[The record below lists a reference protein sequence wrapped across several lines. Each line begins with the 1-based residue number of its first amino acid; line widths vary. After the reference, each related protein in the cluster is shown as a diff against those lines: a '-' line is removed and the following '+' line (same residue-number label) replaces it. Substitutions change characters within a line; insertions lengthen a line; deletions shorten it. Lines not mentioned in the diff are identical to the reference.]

1 MRSGERLPGRLKE
14 DRTSLSVPYLPW
26 RRERGRARGVER
38 KDSVLH
44 VYSYTQKH
52 SRSHIYPVSVQGD
65 RGSAGVSVGFC
76 LSVFHS
82 AVSISQDAAEKE
94 EFHFWSIRRVRAAAV
109 YWNISHSVLTLW
121 LKMICLDIS
130 RCGYGLSRKIQYQ
143 RVWMLMHWVLSLQAY
158 LISSLLF
165 ILMTGLLPRSA
176 MLSWTAL
183 LQVNPVIKGH
193 YSGEGNWV
201 WIELDTAV
209 DWSRHTSRQKP
220 CVWDATR
227 EVNIIKGCLP
237 YQSGLKDSIKPGLGD
252 LLIQ

>member
-1 MRSGERLPGRLKE
+1 
-14 DRTSLSVPYLPW
+14 
-26 RRERGRARGVER
+26 
-38 KDSVLH
+38 
-44 VYSYTQKH
+44 
-52 SRSHIYPVSVQGD
+52 
-65 RGSAGVSVGFC
+65 
-76 LSVFHS
+76 
-82 AVSISQDAAEKE
+82 
-94 EFHFWSIRRVRAAAV
+94 
-109 YWNISHSVLTLW
+109 
-121 LKMICLDIS
+121 
-130 RCGYGLSRKIQYQ
+130 
-143 RVWMLMHWVLSLQAY
+143 MLMHWVLSLQAY
-158 LISSLLF
+158 LISSLLC

-237 YQSGLKDSIKPGLGD
+237 YQSGLKDSIKPGLSDSVGRNSNPRFSLTEYPQTPVRFLCLVRDPVRSTGARLPWFSSVTSRTRVICVRVAD
-252 LLIQ
+252 LITGMLKKTHLTSPVRTVLK